1 MMMIM
6 KEENFIME
14 IKSRKGDNMDKEEDE
29 NMMVD

>member
-1 MMMIM
+1 M